1 MRQQIK
7 NTDLGIE
14 YIEMLLIKAIVK
26 KYPNDTDLGQEIRRL
41 YTNDTDLGR
50 VIREL
55 YRPKEKCNS
64 FYTYDD
70 MNMGEERWCATCGQP
85 ESKH

>member
-1 MRQQIK
+1 MRQESK
-7 NTDLGIE
+7 NID
-14 YIEMLLIKAIVK
+14 YIERLFIKALLK
-26 KYPNDTDLGQEIRRL
+26 KYPNDTDLGREILRL
-41 YTNDTDLGR
+41 YTNDDTLLGR
-50 VIREL
+50 LIRNL
-55 YRPKEKCNS
+55 YKPKEKCNF